1 MLMLGVR
8 GSIEEDIVGWEGK
21 EKEKGDEFP
30 SNPSV
35 DVRDDVIYDGERGT
49 NFKLV

>member
-1 MLMLGVR
+1 MLMLGVC

-21 EKEKGDEFP
+21 EKGDEDFP

-35 DVRDDVIYDGERGT
+35 DVRGDVIYDGERGT